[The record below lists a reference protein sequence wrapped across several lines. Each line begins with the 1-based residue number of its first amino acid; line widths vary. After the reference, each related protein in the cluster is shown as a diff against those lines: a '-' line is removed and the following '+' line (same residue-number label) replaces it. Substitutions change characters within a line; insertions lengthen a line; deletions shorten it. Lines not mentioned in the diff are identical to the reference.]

1 MLDFIFWSL
10 TCVLMI
16 VGLAGTVLPLL
27 PGQIIVMA
35 AAVLHYFT
43 LGAEN
48 SPGWTGYILMAVLLA
63 LSYLLE
69 YAASA
74 LGTKKFGGS
83 KAGMAG
89 ALIGGIVGIFFGFIG
104 IIAGPILG
112 ALFAELVIAGREWR
126 ESGKAATGAFI
137 GFLLGMVGKFGCTVA
152 MIGVFFVAAL
162 NR

>member
-1 MLDFIFWSL
+1 MTDLLFWSL
-10 TCVLMI
+10 TCVLML
-16 VGLAGTVLPLL
+16 VGLAGTILPLL

-43 LGAEN
+43 VGAEQ
-48 SPGWTGYILMAVLLA
+48 SPGWTGYIIMGVLLA

-69 YAASA
+69 YAGSA
-74 LGTKKFGGS
+74 LGTKKFGGT

-89 ALIGGIVGIFFGFIG
+89 ALIGGLVGIFFGFVG
-104 IIAGPILG
+104 IIIGPILG

-152 MIGVFFVAAL
+152 MIGVFFVGAI
-162 NR
+162 NK